1 MLFNPVHSTPP
12 LPSTAPCS
20 PLQPCRHGCAVLNPD
35 HRFLRSVTVGQG
47 PEERGMERA
56 TGFDISVASE
66 IMAVLALATGLSD
79 MRERLGR
86 MVRPDLSS
94 RGAVY

>member
-1 MLFNPVHSTPP
+1 
-12 LPSTAPCS
+12 
-20 PLQPCRHGCAVLNPD
+20 
-35 HRFLRSVTVGQG
+35 
-47 PEERGMERA
+47 MERA

-94 RGAVY
+94 RGAVG